1 MCSFWGKGSYQ
12 NDNQHKISFLVI
24 YYLTIFRKNI
34 FALFSTLT
42 PKAAILNIPF
52 SRSCTHYQYVYP
64 TFSAWWVLL
73 LVWWV
78 AKYFFM
84 GLIVKAR
91 TKKKIIK
98 KIENEV
104 IGNKGKG
111 RIWKRVFQ
119 ENKAHQSTCAY
130 QGVRNFHFS
139 ENLACFVF
147 LKHPFWDLPFSLITD
162 EVCTGYIYLS
172 KTPTKPTKT

>member
-91 TKKKIIK
+91 TKKKLSK
-98 KIENEV
+98 KLRMKSLV
-104 IGNKGKG
+104 IREKG
-111 RIWKRVFQ
+111 
-119 ENKAHQSTCAY
+119 E
-130 QGVRNFHFS
+130 S
-139 ENLACFVF
+139 ENGCFKKTKHTKVRVRIRGKKFSFFGKFGLFCF
-147 LKHPFWDLPFSLITD
+147 L
-162 EVCTGYIYLS
+162 E
-172 KTPTKPTKT
+172 TPVLRFAL